1 MKSALIENGVV
12 INMILGQI
20 DGAVPCGDEAAIGWI
35 FDDGVFLAPTRP
47 DTEHIVPPPPTAE
60 SVRAECARRMAGL
73 VAQYKTEERE
83 TWPMQVAEAQAV
95 LAGRAGEAIM
105 LPLLAA
111 ARGLTVQVFAGAV
124 LQTANATKAAT
135 AQLLA
140 AQARMLAM
148 PAIPADYTLD
158 AWWV

>member
-1 MKSALIENGVV
+1 MQMKTVV
-12 INMILGQI
+12 NLQTGEV
-20 DGAVPCGDEAAIGWI
+20 AHVE
-35 FDDGVFLAPTRP
+35 DDTLLP
-47 DTEHIVPPPPTAE
+47 DADVVTPHPTAE
-60 SVRAECARRMAGL
+60 NVRAECARRMATL
-73 VAQYKTEERE
+73 VAQYAPEERE
-83 TWPMQVAEAQAV
+83 TWPMQLAEAQVV

-148 PAIPADYTLD
+148 PDIPLDYTDD
-158 AWWV
+158 AWWA

>member
-1 MKSALIENGVV
+1 MQMKTVVNLQTGEVAHVEDDALLPDADVV
-12 INMILGQI
+12 T
-20 DGAVPCGDEAAIGWI
+20 P
-35 FDDGVFLAPTRP
+35 
-47 DTEHIVPPPPTAE
+47 HPTAE
-60 SVRAECARRMAGL
+60 NVRAECARRMATL
-73 VAQYKTEERE
+73 VAQYAPEERE
-83 TWPMQVAEAQAV
+83 TWPMKVAEAHAV

-124 LQTANATKAAT
+124 LQTANVTKAAT

-148 PAIPADYTLD
+148 PDIPLDYTDD